1 MPTIKDPYL
10 VEQENKRPDP
20 APPPLA
26 VVGEVDYA
34 NGGVTLIFPGAD
46 GASSKLYKCNTAV
59 KFSPGQRVRI
69 DPISGSFVAAYP
81 IGPPAQRIVA
91 DVADSVGGYSP
102 RADAGTGALFFVDRD
117 NTAVEVLRAQSAKQA
132 DTALE
137 VETALDSQKLNGRTE
152 DQLEVARALEA
163 DKALEA
169 ERAAAADLAQ
179 NAEKLGGKTEA
190 QLQVSRAQTA
200 GTATYA
206 NGTQADR
213 FRLPNGSIGS
223 ATQYLDFVCSD
234 QSLAFSAID
243 GYWWFRPE
251 TDNLVN
257 LGRGPGN
264 HKWRQL
270 YANIG
275 EINTSDREKK
285 KYIKAVGDKYLDLYW
300 RLQPVTYKLRS
311 SGADQHDRTHLG
323 FIAQDVEKALEE
335 TGLTAMDLAAFCK
348 DQRLDKHGQP
358 VEGAYDY
365 ALRYTEL
372 VALNTAAV
380 HSLRRTIEAQQSQI
394 DALAA
399 RLAEWEAKHEQT
411 DL

>member
-1 MPTIKDPYL
+1 MDK
-10 VEQENKRPDP
+10 
-20 APPPLA
+20 
-26 VVGEVDYA
+26 
-34 NGGVTLIFPGAD
+34 
-46 GASSKLYKCNTAV
+46 
-59 KFSPGQRVRI
+59 
-69 DPISGSFVAAYP
+69 
-81 IGPPAQRIVA
+81 
-91 DVADSVGGYSP
+91 
-102 RADAGTGALFFVDRD
+102 D
-117 NTAVEVLRAQSAKQA
+117 NTAVAVLYAQTAQQA
-132 DTALE
+132 NTALE
-137 VETALDSQKLNGRTE
+137 AEMALDSQKLNGQTAE
-152 DQLEVARALEA
+152 ELEVARALEA
-163 DKALEA
+163 DTALEA
-169 ERAAAADLAQ
+169 DSAK
-179 NAEKLGGKTEA
+179 NAEALGGKTEA
-190 QLQVSRAQTA
+190 QLAVASAKTA
-200 GTATYA
+200 AYA
-206 NGTQADR
+206 NGTQAGR
-213 FRLPNGSIGS
+213 FTLPNGSIGS

-234 QSLAFSAID
+234 QALAFSAID

-311 SGADQHDRTHLG
+311 AGADQHDRTHLG

>member
-1 MPTIKDPYL
+1 MAIKDPYL
-10 VEQENKRPDP
+10 IEQENRQPETS
-20 APPPLA
+20 PPTMA
-26 VVGEVDYA
+26 SVGEVDYA
-34 NGGVTLIFPGAD
+34 NGGLTLIFPGAD
-46 GASSKLYKCNTAV
+46 GPSSKRYQCNTAV
-59 KFSPGQRVRI
+59 KFVPGQRVKI
-69 DPISGSFVAAYP
+69 DPISGSFVVAYP
-81 IGPPAQRIVA
+81 IGPPAEKIVA
-91 DVADSVGGYSP
+91 DAADSIGGYSP
-102 RADAGTGALFFVDRD
+102 KADAETGALYFVDKD
-117 NTAVEVLRAQSAKQA
+117 NTAVAVLYAQTAQQA
-132 DTALE
+132 NTALE
-137 VETALDSQKLNGRTE
+137 AEMALDSQKLNGQTAE
-152 DQLEVARALEA
+152 ELEVARALEA
-163 DKALEA
+163 DTALEA
-169 ERAAAADLAQ
+169 ERAKDAD
-179 NAEKLGGKTEA
+179 KLGGKTEA

-234 QSLAFSAID
+234 QALAFSAID

-348 DQRLDKHGQP
+348 DQRLDKHGHP

>member
-1 MPTIKDPYL
+1 MSTIKDPFL
-10 VEQENKRPDP
+10 TEQENRQPEP
-20 APPPLA
+20 SPPTLA
-26 VVGEVDYA
+26 VIGQVDQK

-46 GASSKLYKCNTAV
+46 GPSSKRYQCNTAV
-59 KFSPGQRVRI
+59 KFTEGQRVRI
-69 DPISGSFVAAYP
+69 DPISGSFVVAYP
-81 IGPPAQRIVA
+81 IGPPAKDVVA
-91 DVADSVGGYSP
+91 DVADSIGGYRP
-102 RADAGTGALFFVDRD
+102 RADAETGALYFVDKD
-117 NTAVEVLRAQSAKQA
+117 NTAVSVLHAQTAQQA
-132 DTALE
+132 NTALE
-137 VETALDSQKLNGRTE
+137 AEMALDSQKLNGQTAE
-152 DQLEVARALEA
+152 ELEVARALEA
-163 DKALEA
+163 DTALEA
-169 ERAAAADLAQ
+169 ERAKDAD
-179 NAEKLGGKTEA
+179 KLGGRTEA
-190 QLQVSRAQTA
+190 QLAVASAKTA
-200 GTATYA
+200 AYA
-206 NGTQADR
+206 NGTQAGR
-213 FRLPNGSIGS
+213 FTLPNGSIGS

>member
-102 RADAGTGALFFVDRD
+102 RADAGTGALYFVDKD
-117 NTAVEVLRAQSAKQA
+117 NTAIEVLRAQTAKQA

-137 VETALDSQKLNGRTE
+137 VEMALDSQKLAGKTPDE
-152 DQLEVARALEA
+152 MEVARALEA
-163 DKALEA
+163 DTALEA
-169 ERAAAADLAQ
+169 EHAAAADLAK
-179 NAEKLGGKTEA
+179 NADKLGGKTEA

-213 FRLPNGSIGS
+213 FRLPHGSIGS
-223 ATQYLDFVCSD
+223 ASQYMDWVCSD
-234 QSLAFSAID
+234 QSMAFSAIE

-251 TDNLVN
+251 ADNLVN

-270 YANIG
+270 YANNAT
-275 EINTSDREKK
+275 INTSDREKK
-285 KYIKAVGDKYLDLYW
+285 KYIKAVGDKYMDLFW

-311 SGADQHDRTHLG
+311 SGPDRHDRTHVG
-323 FIAQDVEKALEE
+323 FIAQDVEQAMTE
-335 TGLTAMDLAAFCK
+335 TGLTAMDFAAFCK
-348 DQRLDKHGQP
+348 DAKLDKDEQPIEGQ
-358 VEGAYDY
+358 YDY
-365 ALRYTEL
+365 ALRYAEFI
-372 VALNTAAV
+372 ALNTAAIQ
-380 HSLRRTIEAQQSQI
+380 SLAKTVEELQAKVEA
-394 DALAA
+394 L
-399 RLAEWEAKHEQT
+399 EAKHEQI